1 MDMNVSNLDI
11 CCLAYAK
18 QFDQVKAKIDLD
30 PDCVKQ
36 KDRVCGFFYS
46 IVFVIHL
53 ILGWSHGSSLGLFKW
68 CKGYCTIFT

>member
-30 PDCVKQ
+30 PNCVKQ
-36 KDRVCGFFYS
+36 KDRVC
-46 IVFVIHL
+46 
-53 ILGWSHGSSLGLFKW
+53 
-68 CKGYCTIFT
+68 